1 MPPMDVETP
10 AATVPAR
17 RRLAADDRREAILRS
32 ARKVFARNGFRGAS
46 TAAIAAGAG
55 CSEPMLYK
63 LYASKQAL
71 FAAVLRHAT
80 EEMSC
85 TMMELLDGSEDTV
98 DALAMT
104 AHRVCSDGLVV
115 EIIRLRMLAM
125 SLSDEPEIRAALVE
139 SVDRMRT
146 GWGQRVAAA
155 QRAGTV
161 RSDVDAD
168 AVVWLWTGF
177 TLMAGYRH
185 ALEGDAALADA
196 QRLADTFL
204 QLIRTPRQEGE
215 VA

>member
-1 MPPMDVETP
+1 MPPMSAKP
-10 AATVPAR
+10 AAQEPPAR

-32 ARKVFARNGFRGAS
+32 ARRAFARNGFRGAS

-55 CSEPMLYK
+55 CSEPLLYK

-85 TMMELLDGSEDTV
+85 TVIELLEGTDDAVAALTSIASRLGSD
-98 DALAMT
+98 
-104 AHRVCSDGLVV
+104 SLVV
-115 EIIRLRMLAM
+115 EIVRLRMLAM
-125 SLSDEPEIRAALVE
+125 SLSDVPEIRDALVE

-146 GWGQRVAAA
+146 AWLRRIVAA
-155 QRAGTV
+155 QRAGMV
-161 RSDVDAD
+161 RSDVEAD
-168 AVVWLWTGF
+168 AVVWLLTGF

-196 QRLADTFL
+196 PRLAETFL
-204 QLIRTPRQEGE
+204 HLIRTPSPQED
-215 VA
+215 